1 MTDKNGVIGRVV
13 EKLPSLTFAVE
24 LEYPAEKIIRAKMAG
39 KMIQNRITVVVGDG
53 VRVVLSP
60 DGEIGRIIRRL

>member
-24 LEYPAEKIIRAKMAG
+24 LEYPAGKIIRAKMAG